1 MNYIV
6 SDNDICGCFS
16 ENTTAIIFLL
26 DSLISKLNFIIEI
39 NKINN
44 NIILPKYNNLEI
56 KCIYYDS
63 SIIKHRIIFDLNNF
77 KFKDILSHKDYFIDN
92 KQTKIMYKIKF
103 IKSLKLQIDNC
114 IYENNNKNELI
125 PSEDINN
132 NKNELIPSEDINN
145 ELISSEDI
153 NNSDD
158 NNSDDNCI
166 YDNNSNDNCI
176 YDNNSD
182 NNYISDNNNSDNNK
196 LIEEQ
201 KNLISELTRKK
212 LIIEKKQTQKNEK
225 IQEINR
231 RFKIDYELYFKIKKN
246 FCDNNIPILFQN
258 VYNIFKELEEDDII
272 NNEIK
277 AKLYYENNYNRVT
290 KNIGSSLF
298 SNIFNKEE
306 IEEINKLSETDMSHS
321 ENSVSEISDSENSYS
336 DKNKISNI
344 H

>member
-114 IYENNNKNELI
+114 IYE
-125 PSEDINN
+125 NN

-321 ENSVSEISDSENSYS
+321 ENSVSEISDSENSHS